1 MSKLRR
7 TLCVT
12 PLIVGCYSYT
22 PITPAAAPT
31 GSEVRVQIT
40 GAASDRVGPLLHSFD
55 TRVLIGSVVE
65 NNAGDMVLQVPLGAM
80 PNVAET
86 IVPLQTRIP
95 IGPADVVSLEQR
107 KLDALRTTI
116 LITGIVTGIATGVGV
131 ALRAGGGSDPGKNP
145 EEPPPIIRIPIWR
158 FRLP

>member
-1 MSKLRR
+1 
-7 TLCVT
+7 
-12 PLIVGCYSYT
+12 
-22 PITPAAAPT
+22 
-31 GSEVRVQIT
+31 
-40 GAASDRVGPLLHSFD
+40 
-55 TRVLIGSVVE
+55 
-65 NNAGDMVLQVPLGAM
+65 M

-131 ALRAGGGSDPGKNP
+131 ALRAGGGSDPGKNRRSRRRSFEFP
-145 EEPPPIIRIPIWR
+145 YGGFGCRSDCVVIPSKAR
-158 FRLP
+158 DLGSLRE